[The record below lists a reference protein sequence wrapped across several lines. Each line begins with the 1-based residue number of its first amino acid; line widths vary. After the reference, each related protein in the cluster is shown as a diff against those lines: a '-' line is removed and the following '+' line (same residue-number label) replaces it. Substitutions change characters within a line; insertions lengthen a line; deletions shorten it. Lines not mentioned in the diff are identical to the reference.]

1 VSSEH
6 DDGGSVLRAAGEIE
20 IPTDPDVVWAT
31 LTDFARW
38 PEWMPGVKT
47 MTTSGPLDVG
57 MTFTWKAGST
67 IRSEVTHVN
76 RPHRIAWKGRT
87 LGIDAVHTWVFEPT
101 SDGTLVRTEETWR
114 GGPARWLRPVMQR
127 TLAKAIRDCL
137 PALEQRV
144 ASVT

>member
-1 VSSEH
+1 MSSARE
-6 DDGGSVLRAAGEIE
+6 DRGSVLRAAGEIE
-20 IPTDPDVVWAT
+20 IPADRDVVWDA

-38 PEWMPGVKT
+38 PEWMPGVKA

-57 MTFTWKAGST
+57 MTFTWKTGST
-67 IRSEVTHVN
+67 IRSQITDMS
-76 RPHRIAWKGRT
+76 RPRHIAWKGRT
-87 LGIDAVHTWVFEPT
+87 LGIDAVHSWAFEPT

-127 TLAKAIRDCL
+127 MLAKAIRDGL

-144 ASVT
+144 ASLT